1 MYDYDPVRFGLSPRE
16 REGIIEL
23 LGLMDPIEL
32 NKLARTISGSKR
44 VRRGTGKAPSALTGL
59 DTAIDLIL
67 KRTRNAE
74 QLLKRKKV
82 SHEVIFQYLRG
93 KNVRVPDTYKKPDL
107 INNVLKLW
115 GIQIEQ

>member
-44 VRRGTGKAPSALTGL
+44 VRRG
-59 DTAIDLIL
+59 TAIDLIL

>member
-1 MYDYDPVRFGLSPRE
+1 MYVYDPVRFGLSPRE

-23 LGLMDPIEL
+23 LGLMNPIDL

-44 VRRGTGKAPSALTGL
+44 VRKG
-59 DTAIDLIL
+59 TAIGLIL

-82 SHEVIFQYLRG
+82 SHEVIFQYLWQ
-93 KNVRVPDTYKKPDL
+93 KNVCVPETYKKPDL
-107 INNVLKLW
+107 INNVLMLW